1 MMKQTEDKQY
11 KYKRESDC
19 SFFESDDLAL
29 QSTHSMIAPDDFA
42 LQETCSIPVAIPDE
56 QTALIP
62 VCRPLEQE
70 ARRWQFKTPFTKQR
84 SSLNALEGPE
94 RKAFL
99 ERQEGQFEYDWS
111 VALAPTLLMPIPVA
125 MEDIALAPTL
135 LMPIP
140 GIMEDIALAPTSLIP
155 IPSLQEESGHEN
167 ATSQAGSNVETFRKL
182 LKSSGIYALASVAT
196 PLITLALSPFLAR
209 HLSPSEYGAFT
220 IINTFVSLVAGV
232 TQLGLGSAFF
242 RAYNYDYQT
251 EKDRRDVLATITT
264 LLGIISIIT
273 VVIMCI
279 GASWLA
285 KILLDQSSFRN
296 IIYLGAII
304 VLLQNLAV
312 PGFAWLRAEN
322 KPFLYS
328 LLSIANL
335 LVSLI
340 TNLVLIGM
348 FSAGLTG
355 AVLGIGSGYAFVT
368 LCLLPVILIHAGIK
382 IRTDIA
388 RNVLSFGIPMV
399 LTVISYW
406 ALQVLDRYLLNIFGS
421 LAQTS
426 EYAVAYSLGS
436 AISIVVISPFT
447 LAWASAM
454 FTIAKRKDA
463 ASVFQTVFRLLGYFL
478 LFSAFGLS
486 VVGKMLLFWLFPPV
500 YHAASFVIP
509 IVSVSLTFYGLYYVV
524 NVGLNI
530 KRKTWISSIFSTIA
544 AVSNLALNLVLI
556 PRYGAMGAALATL
569 LAYIVLVLVAYIVN
583 QRIYPLPLEIGKF
596 ALAFLLGVALYW
608 GSDVL
613 SASYSGE
620 MSLAIPM
627 TTCLLYGAILALVGL
642 LPLWRKQELS
652 KMYRR
657 AL

>member
-1 MMKQTEDKQY
+1 MGSMTQQTQQTQHTEYIYDHQKS
-11 KYKRESDC
+11 ES
-19 SFFESDDLAL
+19 SSALVEADDLSL
-29 QSTHSMIAPDDFA
+29 QPTCAMPVVEPDDIT
-42 LQETCSIPVAIPDE
+42 LQETCAMPVALSDE
-56 QTALIP
+56 DTALLP
-62 VCRPLEQE
+62 VSRPLEQDI
-70 ARRWQFKTPFTKQR
+70 RRWQFKMPFNRRATTLQVLADAKP
-84 SSLNALEGPE
+84 AT
-94 RKAFL
+94 FHH
-99 ERQEGQFEYDWS
+99 RQEDSFEYDWS
-111 VALAPTLLMPIPVA
+111 IALAPTMLMPIPSAMGDISLTPTLLMPVP
-125 MEDIALAPTL
+125 APTKEH
-135 LMPIP
+135 I
-140 GIMEDIALAPTSLIP
+140 S
-155 IPSLQEESGHEN
+155 EE
-167 ATSQAGSNVETFRKL
+167 AQAVDSVETLRTL

-196 PLITLALSPFLAR
+196 PVITLALSPFLAR
-209 HLSPSEYGAFT
+209 HLSPSAYGAFT

-264 LLGIISIIT
+264 LLAIVSIVT
-273 VVIMCI
+273 ALLMFL

-285 KILLDQSSFRN
+285 KTLLDSSALSN
-296 IIYLGAII
+296 IMYLGAII

-322 KPFLYS
+322 KPLLYS
-328 LLSIANL
+328 LLSIGNL

-348 FSAGLTG
+348 FSAGLMG
-355 AVLGIGSGYAFVT
+355 AVIGIGSGYAFVT
-368 LCLLPVILIHAGIK
+368 LCLLPVIIIHAGIK
-382 IRTDIA
+382 IRVDIA
-388 RNVLSFGIPMV
+388 RNVLSFGVPMV
-399 LTVISYW
+399 LSVVSYW

-463 ASVFQTVFRLLGYFL
+463 ARVFQTVFRLLAYFL

-486 VVGKMLLFWLFPPV
+486 LVGKFLLYWLFPPV
-500 YHAASFVIP
+500 YHTAAFVIP
-509 IVSVSLTFYGLYYVV
+509 IVAASLTFYGLYYIV

-530 KRKTWISSIFSTIA
+530 KRKTWISSVFSTIA
-544 AVSNLALNLVLI
+544 AITNLILNLVLI
-556 PRYGAMGAALATL
+556 PRYGAMGAAIATL

-583 QRIYPLPLEIGKF
+583 QRMYPLPLEIGKF
-596 ALAFLLGVALYW
+596 ALAFVLGAVLYW

-613 SASYSGE
+613 STSYSGG
-620 MSLAIPM
+620 MSMAISV
-627 TTCLLYGAILALVGL
+627 TTCLLYGAILALAGL
-642 LPLWRKQELS
+642 LPLWHKRTFAEID
-652 KMYRR
+652 RR
-657 AL
+657 VS